1 MTCLFL
7 ALREEGFSQWLSGKM
22 CCISCS
28 KISVSFFESLWI
40 AIPPLGKVYVCF
52 ILIFFE
58 ERSLIHFFIS
68 AELFG
73 FISWGILSISLMF
86 VSFFLIVQTKSTEVW
101 SFDRDDI
108 SSLSVLVFCLLS
120 IDELNWWGVWSV
132 WCVFDVSEIRLFDES
147 VWVSTDFL
155 FPAGIILV
163 KSTPRVVA
171 DWKEHFRHLKKL
183 FPVLWIL
190 WFCLF

>member
-1 MTCLFL
+1 MKEFWWNCFLNESLMCSFVMEGWIFLMTIFFFVPV
-7 ALREEGFSQWLSGKM
+7 RKRFFTMTVRKM

-28 KISVSFFESLWI
+28 KISVFFSESVWI
-40 AIPPLGKVYVCF
+40 AMPPLGRVYVCF

-86 VSFFLIVQTKSTEVW
+86 VSFLIVQTKSTEVW
-101 SFDRDDI
+101 LFDRDDI

-120 IDELNWWGVWSV
+120 IDKLNWWGVWSV
-132 WCVFDVSEIRLFDES
+132 WCVFDLSEISLS
-147 VWVSTDFL
+147 
-155 FPAGIILV
+155 IN
-163 KSTPRVVA
+163 
-171 DWKEHFRHLKKL
+171 
-183 FPVLWIL
+183 
-190 WFCLF
+190 WFSFSSRNNFS